1 MGGGQESIVKTT
13 IDKAGRVVIPKQL
26 RDRHRLAPGTEVD
39 IVDSGDRLEFLLSD
53 DREDAVLVEK
63 NGRLIT
69 SAARGKH
76 TTLEEMLG
84 VRDTL
89 RDSRFR

>member
-1 MGGGQESIVKTT
+1 MGGGQDSIVKTT

-39 IVDSGDRLEFLLSD
+39 IVDSGDRLEFLLPD

-63 NGRLIT
+63 NGRLII
-69 SAARGKH
+69 SAATGKH
-76 TTLEEMLG
+76 TTLEEMLS